1 MNVEKPSEN
10 NKAFIGDCTMRAA
23 WIFAYNSIDRIIPNG
38 LSLYLLG
45 AGLLAAGLTQFV
57 AATDAYYG
65 YRIEMGLALMSLML
79 ANCALAA
86 VIVANALRRSSALAA
101 RIRGDRLPTIAFRF
115 IHFAAAA
122 HAALV
127 LTFLLPLLQ
136 TLLDGCALPFLSW
149 TSLSGA
155 ALILAL
161 LSGLRWDARFAVLGA
176 VVSVAAFG
184 CAVVFA
190 PTIYGWDLRPMGWYA
205 ILVAAI
211 PVLAF
216 FALFLRRA
224 PVFSASRWRRGG
236 MAAALFAAL
245 VCAVALHMA
254 ANPADRFSASLNEAL
269 DGGASEI
276 RFSDLTDFE
285 WDVVEIYIPYTF
297 DENLS
302 PAARESA
309 DIVSKSRLGF
319 NNRIDFMAFLKDEEI
334 VYYEA
339 VSHDNHTFDYPHP
352 DWPYPWTLRR
362 EDAVFTVYRGVK
374 RHTLALDEQG
384 AD

>member
-10 NKAFIGDCTMRAA
+10 NQAFIGDCTMHAA

-45 AGLLAAGLTQFV
+45 AGLLAAGLAQFV
-57 AATDAYYG
+57 ASTDAYYG
-65 YRIEMGLALMSLML
+65 YRIEIGLALMALML
-79 ANCALAA
+79 ANCALPA
-86 VIVANALRRSSALAA
+86 VVVANALRRSSALASLLRSGSPPNA
-101 RIRGDRLPTIAFRF
+101 ALRF

-136 TLLDGCALPFLSW
+136 TLPDGFALPFLSW

-161 LSGLRWDARFAVLGA
+161 LSRLRWDARFAILGA
-176 VVSVAAFG
+176 VVSAAAFG
-184 CAVVFA
+184 CAVGFA
-190 PTIYGWDLRPMGWYA
+190 PTIYGWDLRPLGWYA

-211 PVLAF
+211 PALAF
-216 FALFLRRA
+216 LALFLRRA
-224 PVFSASRWRRGG
+224 PAFSASRWRRGG
-236 MAAALFAAL
+236 LAAALFAAL
-245 VCAVALHMA
+245 VCAVGLHMA

-269 DGGASEI
+269 DNGASEI
-276 RFSDLTDFE
+276 RFSDLTDFG
-285 WDVVEIYIPYTF
+285 WDTVEIYIPYTF

-319 NNRIDFMAFLKDEEI
+319 NSGIDFMAFLKDEEI
-334 VYYEA
+334 VYYE
-339 VSHDNHTFDYPHP
+339 VVRHDNHTFDYPHP
-352 DWPYPWTLRR
+352 DQPHPWTLRR